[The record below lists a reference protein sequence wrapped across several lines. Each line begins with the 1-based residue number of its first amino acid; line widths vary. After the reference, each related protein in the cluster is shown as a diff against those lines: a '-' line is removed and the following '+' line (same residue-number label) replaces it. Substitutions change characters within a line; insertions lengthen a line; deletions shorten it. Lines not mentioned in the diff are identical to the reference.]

1 MAWVGLSFVY
11 SGLEDPEQARRA
23 VGQAETLATAASA
36 REKRRIA
43 LRAKQLEAMAD
54 PGDTARHAAYKKAL
68 DDALA
73 IDFEDVELWL
83 LRGNAEEASAA
94 GRGQRGG
101 ASSTAFYHAALRLAP
116 DNADAHHFLTHSY
129 ETIGQIPLA
138 LKHGEAYARLSPAI
152 PHAHHMWG
160 HDLRRVG
167 RIDDAIAAF
176 RRTNEMEKA
185 YYAAERIPAEM
196 DWHHVHN
203 LDLLATAY
211 QHKGQMRQ
219 AEATMREAEALPPT
233 TDYVEFNQ
241 KLLSIFLLGRQRW
254 DEATESTSRLIRG
267 RWSATRAVGHAL
279 AGHALL
285 ARSRIPEA
293 RAALLAAERELAAVP
308 ASGAGIAVSRGQVE
322 PWVDTLRGELLLRE
336 GAVAEGRRSLEEV
349 ARTLR
354 ALPGPDAWIQALFRL
369 ESMARVAR
377 EAGRVGAGRVHGP
390 ADARARRG
398 LRRDRTWPWPW
409 WPNTPAIARPPR
421 RHGRRR
427 RASGGTPTPTCPSC
441 RSSAGRRRAPN
452 PEHEQP
458 PAGGAPARV
467 QDRVRPAARRG
478 VRAGGRER
486 LRPPSARPASTRSP
500 AACTPP
506 ATARS
511 SGPCGSTRASAPL
524 RSRTAVTA
532 ICSSAAPPAC
542 PSRSTCPRRSDTTP
556 TTLIPRARSAGWAW
570 PSTASRTWRCCSTA
584 SPSSACPRR

>member
-1 MAWVGLSFVY
+1 VYRRTSLVVAFWSAGLALAAAQDDPHAACAKMGWVPREILERPVPIRAGTGNAQETVSTSSAEAQALYNQGLNYLHGYVWVEAARSFHQALRADPKLAMAWVGLSFVY
-11 SGLEDPEQARRA
+11 SGLEDPEPARRA
-23 VGQAETLATAASA
+23 LAQAETLSAAASP
-36 REKRRIA
+36 REKRRVA
-43 LRAKQLEAMAD
+43 LRAKQLEAMAE

-138 LKHGEAYARLSPAI
+138 LQHGEAYARLSPAI

-176 RRTNEMEKA
+176 RRTNEMEKT

-233 TDYVEFNQ
+233 TDYVEFQQ

-254 DEATESTSRLIRG
+254 EEAAESTGRLIQG
-267 RWSATRAVGHAL
+267 RWPATRAVGHAL
-279 AGHALL
+279 SGHVLL

-293 RAALLAAERELAAVP
+293 RAALLAAERELATVP
-308 ASGAGIAVSRGQVE
+308 ATGAGIAVSRGQVK

-336 GAVAEGRRSLEEV
+336 GSVAEGQRSMEEV

-377 EAGRVGAGRVHGP
+377 EAGQWELAEFMARQMLEHDAAYGGSHL
-390 ADARARRG
+390 ARALVAEHAG
-398 LRRDRTWPWPW
+398 DRK
-409 WPNTPAIARPPR
+409 AAAEAR
-421 RHGRRR
+421 
-427 RASGGTPTPTCPSC
+427 A
-441 RSSAGRRRAPN
+441 
-452 PEHEQP
+452 E
-458 PAGGAPARV
+458 
-467 QDRVRPAARRG
+467 AARFWRDADSDLPELAIVRG
-478 VRAGGRER
+478 Q
-486 LRPPSARPASTRSP
+486 SARAEP
-500 AACTPP
+500 
-506 ATARS
+506 
-511 SGPCGSTRASAPL
+511 
-524 RSRTAVTA
+524 
-532 ICSSAAPPAC
+532 
-542 PSRSTCPRRSDTTP
+542 
-556 TTLIPRARSAGWAW
+556 
-570 PSTASRTWRCCSTA
+570 
-584 SPSSACPRR
+584 